1 MSLPAVRENSHYT
14 PLETGLA
21 DSYGRGMDTSLAL
34 MTGGLAVSLYAVV
47 HTKVS
52 RGPTRMLLT
61 SLVAVVALAPAF
73 AAYAQL
79 GPPQTRLGKSS
90 AGAFTSPSSVRASA
104 FYTVV
109 RGDTL
114 WKIAATD
121 LLAGKPNVSSSEIS
135 HRWRSIY
142 DGNRSVI
149 GDDPNLIFPGQ
160 RYDMGSR

>member
-1 MSLPAVRENSHYT
+1 
-14 PLETGLA
+14 
-21 DSYGRGMDTSLAL
+21 MDTSLAL
-34 MTGGLAVSLYAVV
+34 MTGGLVVSLYAVI
-47 HTKVS
+47 HTKVG

-61 SLVAVVALAPAF
+61 ALVTVVALAPAF

-90 AGAFTSPSSVRASA
+90 AGVFTSSTSVRSSA
-104 FYTVV
+104 IYTVV

-114 WKIAATD
+114 WKIAASD
-121 LLAGKPNVSSSEIS
+121 LSARRQSTSSSQIAS
-135 HRWRSIY
+135 RWRSIY

-160 RYDMGSR
+160 RYDMGDR